1 MWRKGK
7 IAEFMRYCFVGGIA
21 AAIHYA
27 VYYILQFYMNVN
39 LAYTIGY
46 AVSLTVNFFLTSYVT
61 FRAAPSLKRA
71 FGFGGSHLL
80 NYLNHIWLFNLF
92 LYLGLSRAIAPI
104 AVLAIVVPVN
114 FVFLRWVFKRAK

>member
-92 LYLGLSRAIAPI
+92 FISGLIEGHCSHSGARCCGSCQFCVPALG
-104 AVLAIVVPVN
+104 V
-114 FVFLRWVFKRAK
+114 